1 MMKKSL
7 LAIIL
12 VTATISFNASAISE
26 SFRKQLD
33 SSGCTQVTEANGS
46 YDISKTKAQ
55 NSQHTKKVFTGH
67 GVEVVFMNDQSVT
80 VNGKAASMDENNA
93 DATVF
98 KQGTYTIIHYRNGKV
113 SLMENNVYVGNLK
126 KAK

>member
-12 VTATISFNASAISE
+12 VAATISFNASAISE

-46 YDISKTKAQ
+46 CDISRVK
-55 NSQHTKKVFTGH
+55 
-67 GVEVVFMNDQSVT
+67 
-80 VNGKAASMDENNA
+80 
-93 DATVF
+93 
-98 KQGTYTIIHYRNGKV
+98 R
-113 SLMENNVYVGNLK
+113 
-126 KAK
+126 